1 MQRHATATHEPHA
14 TPQCRPSAELHWCLL
29 SVAQQS
35 SSCSFSFRRILCC
48 LAPLDPPQDAYFLDS
63 CSNISYFLEAGALK
77 PDGRALAVPKTRA
90 LNKIGHAL
98 HELEPA
104 FSSFAASPAVSA
116 LLRSLGFARPLPVQS
131 MYIFKQPGIG
141 GEVVRTTLRCVEHS
155 SCRVSWS
162 VLLALPLG
170 RCPPTRAE
178 R

>member
-1 MQRHATATHEPHA
+1 MNRMPH
-14 TPQCRPSAELHWCLL
+14 RSAAPVLSCTGACYQLL
-29 SVAQQS
+29 SSQAVAHS
-35 SSCSFSFRRILCC
+35 LPSRRILCC

-155 SCRVSWS
+155 SCRVS
-162 VLLALPLG
+162 
-170 RCPPTRAE
+170 
-178 R
+178 